1 MSSDASTDRHP
12 DESRDE
18 GVEAEAGPGTSAL
31 DHLVDAAK
39 DLIGAARS
47 VLDAIEAVIDE
58 QVGQR
63 DSVTDTGESGWA
75 SARTGRDARVRRIDL
90 D

>member
-1 MSSDASTDRHP
+1 MSNDPATDRHRY
-12 DESRDE
+12 ESRDDE
-18 GVEAEAGPGTSAL
+18 GDADAGPDTGAL
-31 DHLVDAAK
+31 NHLVDAAK

-63 DSVTDTGESGWA
+63 GSADTGGSGWVG
-75 SARTGRDARVRRIDL
+75 ARAERDARVRRIDL